1 MIWIKVLLSLLASL
15 SVLLIFDARPIVR
28 RFFTSSD
35 RNSATILVKIIGA
48 VLLLVSI
55 ILFYIVFNK

>member
-1 MIWIKVLLSLLASL
+1 MIWIKILVALLACI

-35 RNSATILVKIIGA
+35 RNSATILTKIVGSI
-48 VLLLVSI
+48 LLLVSI
-55 ILFYIVFNK
+55 ILFRVVF

>member
-1 MIWIKVLLSLLASL
+1 MIWIKILIAFLTSI
-15 SVLLIFDARPIVR
+15 SVLLIFDARPLVR

-35 RNSATILVKIIGA
+35 RNIATILLKILGT

-55 ILFYIVFNK
+55 FLFSIV